1 MGRRPAQHIRQT
13 LPQYNTYV
21 MTSEAMISLTVEF
34 SGGLEMLFSDE
45 RKHRIE
51 VPAQDDKGNA
61 VTVGWLV
68 DYLCEELM
76 KDTRKEMFLLDGHV
90 RPGILVLINDA
101 DWELEGE
108 ATYALQPNDNILFV
122 STLHGG

>member
-1 MGRRPAQHIRQT
+1 
-13 LPQYNTYV
+13 
-21 MTSEAMISLTVEF
+21 MTSEARIPLTVEF

-45 RKHRIE
+45 RKHKIE
-51 VPAQDDKGNA
+51 VPAKDDKGNA

>member
-1 MGRRPAQHIRQT
+1 MATQT
-13 LPQYNTYV
+13 T
-21 MTSEAMISLTVEF
+21 ISLTVEF

-45 RKHRIE
+45 RKHNIE
-51 VPAQDDKGNA
+51 VPARDDKGVA
-61 VTVGWLV
+61 VTVAWLV
-68 DYLCEELM
+68 EYLCDKLM
-76 KDTRKEMFLLDGHV
+76 KDTRKEMFVLDGHV
-90 RPGILVLINDA
+90 RPGILVLVNDA